1 MLGRQKRRYKNISF
15 AADVLAALLI
25 LEAIYLLL
33 FYASPQV
40 EPVLRHLTGYPFN
53 LQGVEHLTDAGW
65 LFAVI
70 LLCLFLGLHTTRFY
84 SIDLFAGMRRVF
96 LGAFKGVLLGLGLVT
111 LFFYVFSIINVNR
124 SLLFGFFISF
134 FAYQVTK
141 EFIYRKFLLQR
152 RLKRRPLTALV
163 VAPVQEKEAIE
174 QQFAA
179 DECSTVS
186 LGGFLEK
193 TEDLARELSRQSFD
207 LVILGDHEHPQQVIE
222 LAEEQ
227 GVEVW
232 YFADFISPLLSR
244 PQFDE
249 FGGRPVVV
257 FSTIPH
263 YEGKFL
269 LKRLVDVFGS
279 MALLVLFSPLLILC
293 AIAIRLESKGTVLFR
308 QSRTGWRGRAFP
320 MVKFRTM
327 ANGAENQRA
336 VLSESNEHEGP
347 VFKARNDPR
356 VTRVGA
362 FLRRYSLDELP
373 QLWNVL
379 KGDMSLVGP
388 RPLPV
393 DETLRFERFR
403 DRRRLSVLPG
413 LTGLWQ
419 VSGRSDIRDFAEW
432 VRLDLE
438 YIDQWSL
445 WLDLRILLKTI
456 PVVLSGQGA
465 R

>member
-1 MLGRQKRRYKNISF
+1 MLGRQKRRYRNISF
-15 AADVLAALLI
+15 AADVLAALVV

-40 EPVLRHLTGYPFN
+40 EPLLRYLTGYPFN
-53 LQGVEHLTDAGW
+53 LQGVDHLTEAGW

-96 LGAFKGVLLGLGLVT
+96 WGAFKGVLLGLGLVT

-124 SLLFGFFISF
+124 SLLFGFFIGF
-134 FAYQVTK
+134 FIYQITK
-141 EFIYRKFLLQR
+141 EFIYRRFLVQR
-152 RLKRRPLTALV
+152 SLKRRPLRALV
-163 VAPVQEKEAIE
+163 IAPVQEKEAIQRE
-174 QQFAA
+174 FQSG
-179 DECSTVS
+179 ELSTVRVEV
-186 LGGFLEK
+186 FLN
-193 TEDLARELSRQSFD
+193 DISRLAIVLSEESFD
-207 LVILGDHEHPQQVIE
+207 IVILGDHEHPQQVIE
-222 LAEEQ
+222 VAEEQ

-269 LKRLVDVFGS
+269 LKRLVDVFGAA
-279 MALLVLFSPLLILC
+279 ALIGFLSPVFLIC
-293 AIAIRLESKGTVLFR
+293 ALAIRMESRGPVMFR
-308 QSRTGWRGRAFP
+308 QKRTGWRGRAFP
-320 MVKFRTM
+320 MLKFRTM
-327 ANGAENQRA
+327 AADAETQKDELA
-336 VLSESNEHEGP
+336 HANEHDGP
-347 VFKARNDPR
+347 VFKAKDDPR
-356 VTRVGA
+356 VTRIGA
-362 FLRRYSLDELP
+362 ILRRYSLDELP

-379 KGDMSLVGP
+379 RGDMSLVGP

-393 DETLRFERFR
+393 GETRRFERFR

-438 YIDQWSL
+438 YIDKWSL
-445 WLDLRILLKTI
+445 WLDLRILIKTI